1 MISVVFAEDILSE
14 VKHAAGGLIFVV
26 EDGDSDGLGFV
37 TVAVAVAVAVVVVA
51 FSVSIGGVI
60 VSGLTGIVLVRV
72 STG

>member
-14 VKHAAGGLIFVV
+14 VKHAAGGLVFVV

-37 TVAVAVAVAVVVVA
+37 TVAVAVAVVVVA